1 MEKIINI
8 IMYIVG
14 VVAAILILIFRNNLF
29 LITAIGS
36 VVLLVLGICFI
47 LLKKTYGY
55 LCVGIGFSTII
66 AVILYKSKVLVLAD
80 SITFT
85 FCLSIVITMLTAF
98 ILECYRRKKILETHT
113 LVVEAQVV
121 DLEKN
126 PNLKKEAYLPI
137 YAYSVKDENYD
148 VPYVRYFTKNVPDIG
163 SIKEI
168 KLNPLDHMDVYFE
181 QELKDKIFNITCM
194 FFLIIV
200 SLIVI
205 IGLF

>member
-1 MEKIINI
+1 MEKIINT
-8 IMYIVG
+8 IMYVIGVIV
-14 VVAAILILIFRNNLF
+14 AILVLIFSKNLF
-29 LITAIGS
+29 YITIIGA
-36 VVLLVLGICFI
+36 VALLLVGICLLF
-47 LLKKTYGY
+47 LKKTYGY

-66 AVILYKSKVLVLAD
+66 AIILYKFKILVLAD
-80 SITFT
+80 SITFD
-85 FCLSIVITMLTAF
+85 FCLSIVITMAVAF
-98 ILECYRRKKILETHT
+98 LLECYRRKKILETHT
-113 LVVEAQVV
+113 LVIEAQVI

-137 YAYSVKDENYD
+137 YSYTVNDENYE

-168 KLNPLDHMDVYFE
+168 KINPLDHMDVYFE

-200 SLIVI
+200 SLII
-205 IGLF
+205 MMGLF

>member
-36 VVLLVLGICFI
+36 VVLLILGICFI

-66 AVILYKSKVLVLAD
+66 AVIL
-80 SITFT
+80 
-85 FCLSIVITMLTAF
+85 
-98 ILECYRRKKILETHT
+98 YRRKKILETHT

-137 YAYSVKDENYD
+137 YAYSVKDENYE